1 MFTTLDYGCYESHYL
16 HVKKKLKNDNFTKI
30 LDATTKEVEFQ
41 MAFFSLNA
49 VLYVS

>member
-1 MFTTLDYGCYESHYL
+1 MAVTRVITSMLQ
-16 HVKKKLKNDNFTKI
+16 KLKNDNLNKI

-49 VLYVS
+49 VLYAS